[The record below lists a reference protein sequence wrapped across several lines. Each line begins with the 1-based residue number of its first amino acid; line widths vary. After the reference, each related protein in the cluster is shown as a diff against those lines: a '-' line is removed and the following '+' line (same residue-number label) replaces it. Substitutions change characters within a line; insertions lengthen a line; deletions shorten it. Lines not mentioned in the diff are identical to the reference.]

1 MRLLISALWQTDT
14 SNRICRYNKILGIRT
29 NIKTEKLV
37 CINNHFRFDNQDI
50 ACLLSLIR

>member
-14 SNRICRYNKILGIRT
+14 SNRIYRYNKILGIRT

-37 CINNHFRFDNQDI
+37 CINNHFRFDNQDT
-50 ACLLSLIR
+50 ACLLSLMR